1 MLLLTMRFFFLMS
14 SATADDIKKLRATAD
29 DIIDWKEVCLQITL
43 DDDVI

>member
-1 MLLLTMRFFFLMS
+1 MLLLSMRSFFFNV
-14 SATADDIKKLRATAD
+14 ADDIKKLRATAD

>member
-1 MLLLTMRFFFLMS
+1 MLLLSMRSFFFFNV
-14 SATADDIKKLRATAD
+14 ADDIKKLRATAD

>member
-1 MLLLTMRFFFLMS
+1 MLLLSMRFFFFFFLMS
-14 SATADDIKKLRATAD
+14 SATAD